1 MQGRRVKLMLYN
13 QPRRSLRK
21 EVDIGTLQHVVQR
34 MLVHSIDGCG
44 NAVTSFNEGVEGSS
58 RIMVLDSRMRELWIR
73 VPGVGARCGNGLF
86 SCLLYTSP
94 SPRDATLSRMPSSA

>member
-1 MQGRRVKLMLYN
+1 MLYN

-21 EVDIGTLQHVVQR
+21 EVDIGALQHVVQR

-73 VPGVGARCGNGLF
+73 PLGSDETWREVLIDLPWQQYRHI
-86 SCLLYTSP
+86 
-94 SPRDATLSRMPSSA
+94 